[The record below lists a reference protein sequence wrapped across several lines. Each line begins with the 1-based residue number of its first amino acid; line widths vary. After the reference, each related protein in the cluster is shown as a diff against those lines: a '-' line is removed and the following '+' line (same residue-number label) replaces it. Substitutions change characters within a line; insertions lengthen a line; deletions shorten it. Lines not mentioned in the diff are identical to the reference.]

1 MLSMTRSRAALSFM
15 SYLLPGARVSGART
29 HSAGKPLV
37 LEDHG
42 RERGARRRSRGRD
55 NVAVAG
61 PEQAALGGG
70 LIVDEGVRAET
81 VTDRRD
87 VVEQHFL
94 HQVVQQPTDAPP
106 RDL

>member
-15 SYLLPGARVSGART
+15 SYLFLVPAFEGART
-29 HSAGKPLV
+29 VSAGKALV

-70 LIVDEGVRAET
+70 LIVDQGVRAET

-94 HQVVQQPTDAPP
+94 HRVVQQ
-106 RDL
+106 